1 MPIPDKEAQPGPDL
15 DWDAFLGDAPKV
27 PFSVER
33 FFSWR
38 MFLDYAGGP
47 CTDLFPHVYTPI
59 LSTLGLKTPSLAST
73 SGGIFKYD
81 DYGREVPDTFN
92 MCLDFPERL
101 SVVLVCTLANDYMTE
116 PAIRG
121 DEGTITLQNPVWE
134 VGCDTVTLYPRKGEP
149 TVIAGEKPNSTV
161 AHWKNFLQCVRT
173 REKPVSDVEFGCNV
187 QAALSMGMLSYL
199 QKKTA
204 RFDSARQEIVL

>member
-1 MPIPDKEAQPGPDL
+1 
-15 DWDAFLGDAPKV
+15 
-27 PFSVER
+27 
-33 FFSWR
+33 

-59 LSTLGLKTPSLAST
+59 VSTLGLKTPSLVSS

-81 DYGREVPDTFN
+81 NYGREVPDTFN
-92 MCLDFPERL
+92 MCLDFPEKL
-101 SVVLVCTLANDYMTE
+101 SVVLVCTLANEYMTE

-134 VGCDTVTLYPRKGEP
+134 AGCDTVTLYPRKGEP

-161 AHWKNFLQCVRT
+161 AHWKNFLHCVRA

-187 QAALSMGMLSYL
+187 QAALCMGMLSYL

-204 RFDSARQEIVL
+204 RFDTATQEIVL